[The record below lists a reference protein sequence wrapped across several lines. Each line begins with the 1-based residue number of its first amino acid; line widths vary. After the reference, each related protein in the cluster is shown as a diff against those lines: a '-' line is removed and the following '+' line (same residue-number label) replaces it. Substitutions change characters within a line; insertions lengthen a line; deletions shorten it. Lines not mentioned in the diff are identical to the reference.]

1 MENFDLDIALQ
12 EAEADYNAAE
22 AQAIACG
29 LLVVDT
35 SADKIAWVKMIFG
48 EIDTS
53 DSAHA
58 TKQGEAIELSGE
70 LFDETKKILQDS
82 NLGFDLLLPD
92 EDEDIFPRVNALQQ
106 WCSAFVVGIT
116 MAGITDTSKLPE
128 DTRELIAD
136 FTQIGTSGDFDL
148 DDEDASEEAFLEISE
163 YIRMGVIL
171 INEELQPIK
180 QSAIVH

>member
-29 LLVVDT
+29 MLVVNT

-53 DSAHA
+53 DSAHSI
-58 TKQGEAIELSGE
+58 KQGEAIELSGK
-70 LFDETKKILQDS
+70 LFDLTKSQLQDS
-82 NLGFDLLLPD
+82 NLGFDLLLPE
-92 EDEDIFPRVNALQQ
+92 EDEDLYPRVMALQQ
-106 WCSAFVVGIT
+106 WCSGFIVGTT
-116 MAGITDTSKLPE
+116 MAGISDTRKLPE
-128 DTRELIAD
+128 DSRELMAD
-136 FTQIGTSGDFDL
+136 FTEIGTSGEFDL
-148 DDEDASEEAFLEISE
+148 GDEDESEEAFEEIRE
-163 YIRMGVIL
+163 YIRMGVLL

-180 QSAIVH
+180 QASVVH